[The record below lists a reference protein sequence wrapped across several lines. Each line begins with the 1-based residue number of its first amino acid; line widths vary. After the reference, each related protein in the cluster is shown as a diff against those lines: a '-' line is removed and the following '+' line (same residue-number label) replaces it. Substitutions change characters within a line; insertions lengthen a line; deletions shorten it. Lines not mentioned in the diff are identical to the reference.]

1 MQVTVTNIGEE
12 QLTLKAPVSMG
23 DFIVSLWSKTA
34 IAPGESA
41 TAELYLI
48 TPYDGGAISFQ
59 HNLDPRDFVVS
70 VTFDADDLLLVKD
83 ASDTI
88 IIPNGDNTPN
98 TGDGTDFGSTNVN
111 TTVSKTY
118 IIENIGILPTAVS
131 ISVPSGYTL
140 VSAPSGV
147 ILPGEQDSFTVRFDA
162 SASGDTGGNITISTG
177 SPNTYVFAI
186 TGHGNYYYEKV
197 RSGLTQYL
205 FQNELVGTVAND
217 DSPENN
223 DGVFSNVTL
232 NAIDS
237 PVPGDRAPSFN
248 GTSGASA
255 SRVNLYSTALA
266 SDFNPLEGSIVVWA
280 KVANAGVWTDG
291 QSRYLLRLSATAIN
305 NNNTIYIIKPAA
317 SNILGLSY
325 TAGGIAETRNKTL
338 SETDWFQVALT
349 WSKSN
354 DRVRVY
360 YNGVQE
366 GADMTTLGVWSGALN
381 SDTCNLGAVSI
392 SGSTPWSGYLSH
404 YRLYNR
410 ELTAA
415 EILELNTIP

>member
-1 MQVTVTNIGEE
+1 MQVTVTNIGDE

-140 VSAPSGV
+140 VSAPSGA

-162 SASGDTGGNITISTG
+162 SASGDIGGNITISTG

-186 TGHGNYYYEKV
+186 TGHGNYYYQKV
-197 RSGLTQYL
+197 RNDLIQYL

-223 DGVFSNVTL
+223 DGSYSNVTL
-232 NAIDS
+232 DAIDS
-237 PVPGDRAPSFN
+237 PVPGDRAPLFN
-248 GTSGASA
+248 GSTSFVNAGSA
-255 SRVNLYSTALA
+255 GLFSDINTA
-266 SDFNPLEGSIVVWA
+266 EGSISIWI
-280 KVANAGVWTDG
+280 KVASAGVWTDG
-291 QSRYLLRLSATAIN
+291 TVRRLVRLATGAGN
-305 NNNTIYIIKPAA
+305 EMYIQRAA
-317 SNILGLSY
+317 ANNILQFVY
-325 TAGGIAETRNKTL
+325 VAGGVSDVVNKTGA
-338 SETDWFQVALT
+338 SETDWVHIVMT

-354 DRVRVY
+354 DRLRAY
-360 YNGVQE
+360 WNGALV
-366 GADMTTLGVWSGALN
+366 GTATTLGTWVGAIN
-381 SDTCNLGAVSI
+381 SVTIGGQGAALV
-392 SGSTPWSGYLSH
+392 WSGYLSH

-415 EILELNTIP
+415 EVLELFTIP